1 MNRHSLKKLDNKYVV
16 DESKLLGSG
25 NCGSVYFGWKTDNTE
40 QYLAIKQIPINSK
53 FEITD
58 SMLIEINLL
67 RRLDHPNIVKFIDAK
82 KTKDFMYLIME
93 FCNEG
98 SIEDLILSQKVP
110 ENEVLD
116 YFKQICKAFREL
128 NNKNI
133 LHGDVKPSNIL
144 LHNSQCKL
152 ADFGVSKTIDK
163 KSENT
168 TMRGT
173 PFFMAPQ
180 LLNNQ
185 PYTTKSDIW
194 SLGITLFFMLFKRL
208 PWEEKVQKQHQ
219 LRQFIT
225 NEYDP
230 DKFFSQCTNV
240 ISDFTLNLLKRMI
253 VVDEEKRISWEE
265 LFKLVIPSDDL
276 DEQIY
281 KDKSINE
288 SFSFQNSQYFDQ
300 ITRQT
305 VDFKKGDNDLDI
317 STNTEND
324 QELQNQADNVFQ
336 KYYYKNEQTIKA
348 KEAKNQLELEIQK
361 AEFFKNVAK
370 QIEQHR
376 EIIEKF
382 PGGLFSQCMFLLRK
396 RCYIHLVNLQQMVSF
411 NTHKSGNIE
420 IDEESFESFFKLPDW
435 QHQVKIFQ
443 NQIFQKS
450 TEIKKLFQKSKD
462 ELEYAFQNLP
472 DFNQTLRGNAYDEKH
487 LEENESLILAF
498 NDNLIQLFKLLTERI
513 FEEKKKG
520 ATLLTKQLIQQQTGI
535 DIHLVY
541 DLISCIV
548 FRQDFKQQ
556 EANIK
561 LSQYYEEKRKCDTEE
576 LMFRIEIAYNE
587 WIILKNYPT
596 N

>member
-110 ENEVLD
+110 ENEVL
-116 YFKQICKAFREL
+116 
-128 NNKNI
+128 
-133 LHGDVKPSNIL
+133 
-144 LHNSQCKL
+144 
-152 ADFGVSKTIDK
+152 
-163 KSENT
+163 
-168 TMRGT
+168 
-173 PFFMAPQ
+173 
-180 LLNNQ
+180 
-185 PYTTKSDIW
+185 
-194 SLGITLFFMLFKRL
+194 
-208 PWEEKVQKQHQ
+208 EKVQKQHQ

>member
-25 NCGSVYFGWKTDNTE
+25 NCGSVYFGWRTDNTE

-58 SMLIEINLL
+58 SMLNEINLL

-98 SIEDLILSQKVP
+98 SIEDLIVNQKVS

-116 YFKQICKAFREL
+116 YFKQICKAFSEL

-208 PWEEKVQKQHQ
+208 PWDEKVQKQHQ

-230 DKFFSQCTNV
+230 DKFFSHCTNV
-240 ISDFTLNLLKRMI
+240 ISEFTLSLLKRMI

-265 LFKLVIPSDDL
+265 LFQLVTPSDDL
-276 DEQIY
+276 DQQIDKPR
-281 KDKSINE
+281 KD
-288 SFSFQNSQYFDQ
+288 SFQSSQCFDE

-305 VDFKKGDNDLDI
+305 VDFKKEDNDLDI
-317 STNTEND
+317 SINIEND

-336 KYYYKNEQTIKA
+336 KYYYKNEQTLEA

-370 QIEQHR
+370 QIEQQR

-382 PGGLFSQCMFLLRK
+382 PGGLYSQCMFLLRK
-396 RCYIHLVNLQQMVSF
+396 RCYIHLVNLQQMASF
-411 NTHKSGNIE
+411 NLHKSGNIE
-420 IDEESFESFFKLPDW
+420 IDEELIGYFYKLPDW

-443 NQIFQKS
+443 NQIFQKF
-450 TEIKKLFQKSKD
+450 TEIKKLFQKSKE

-472 DFNQTLRGNAYDEKH
+472 DFNQTLRGRAYDEKH

-498 NDNLIQLFKLLTERI
+498 NDNLIQLFRLLTEKI
-513 FEEKKKG
+513 LEERKKG
-520 ATLLTKQLIQQQTGI
+520 AIVLTKQFIEQQTGI

-541 DLISCIV
+541 DLLSCIV
-548 FRQDFKQQ
+548 FRQFFKQQ
-556 EANIK
+556 DINIK

-587 WIILKNYPT
+587 WIVKKNYPI